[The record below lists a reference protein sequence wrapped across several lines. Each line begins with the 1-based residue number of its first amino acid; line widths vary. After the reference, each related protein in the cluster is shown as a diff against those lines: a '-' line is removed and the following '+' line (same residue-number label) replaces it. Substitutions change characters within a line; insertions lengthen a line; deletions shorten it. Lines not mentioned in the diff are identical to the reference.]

1 MSTAMRGSEQGPQ
14 IQVQKV
20 GVPTQATI
28 DADMLAQINDITRWV
43 PAEMRKTFFG
53 YMNNILGMGK
63 LTPKQGLAMILG
75 FENIVDYYLMSIP
88 PWEAE
93 DPKLIVKIENAL
105 NFVKILVRKATTT
118 NEAMN
123 ERSWIAAGP
132 NPMGTPMQAAPTPRK
147 KLFGLF

>member
-1 MSTAMRGSEQGPQ
+1 M
-14 IQVQKV
+14 
-20 GVPTQATI
+20 PTQATI
-28 DADMLAQINDITRWV
+28 DADMLAQINNITQWV
-43 PAEMRKTFFG
+43 PAEIRKTFYG

-93 DPKLIVKIENAL
+93 DPILIVKMENAL
-105 NFVKILVRKATTT
+105 NLVKILVRKAVTT

-123 ERSWIAAGP
+123 ERAYIASGP
-132 NPMGTPMQAAPTPRK
+132 NPTGQPMQPAPTPRK
-147 KLFGLF
+147 KLFGVF